1 MKTYKSVVLR
11 NGVEMPL
18 LIQGTPLLLGFK
30 DIKKK
35 DFKDLLHHSMSLG
48 IRAFDT
54 SHDYGESE
62 SFIGYTL
69 REAFRKGIIQRED
82 IFITS
87 KIGNGQQ
94 YEGKIETYVDN
105 ALKTMRLDYLDLM
118 LLHWPTPGYYLDN
131 WVKLEKVYKSGK
143 VRAIGIANCL
153 ERHLTEME
161 KTGFEIQ
168 PHVVQFEYHP
178 FRTVPSLVTYCRE
191 RDIQIQAYTS
201 LCQMI
206 PLVTENSLLN
216 ELSTKYHCSLPLILL
231 RWVIQQ
237 KIAPIFRSY
246 KKSNIEANAG
256 VYHLELESKDMERIS
271 ALNINYKYHPE
282 SLNCPGF

>member
-1 MKTYKSVVLR
+1 MKINETVTLR

-30 DIKKK
+30 DVSKN
-35 DFKDLLHHSMSLG
+35 DFKELLHYSILSG
-48 IRAFDT
+48 VRAFDT
-54 SHDYGESE
+54 SHDYGKSE
-62 SFIGYTL
+62 SFIGYML
-69 REAFRKGIIQRED
+69 HKAFQKGIAKREE

-94 YEGKIETYVDN
+94 YEGRIESYVDE
-105 ALKTMRLDYLDLM
+105 ALKTMKLDYLDLM

-131 WVKLEKVYKSGK
+131 WAKLEKVYKTGK

-153 ERHLTEME
+153 ERHLMEME
-161 KTGFEIQ
+161 CSGFETQ

-178 FRTVPSLVTYCRE
+178 FRTVPRLIGYCKE
-191 RDIQIQAYTS
+191 RSMQIQAYTA

-206 PLVTENSLLN
+206 PMVTENSLLK
-216 ELSTKYHCSLPLILL
+216 ELSIKYRCTIPQILL
-231 RWVIQQ
+231 RWVMQQ
-237 KIAPIFRSY
+237 NIAPIFRSY
-246 KKSNIEANAG
+246 KKKNIEANIG
-256 VYHLELESKDMERIS
+256 VYELQLEPEDMERIF